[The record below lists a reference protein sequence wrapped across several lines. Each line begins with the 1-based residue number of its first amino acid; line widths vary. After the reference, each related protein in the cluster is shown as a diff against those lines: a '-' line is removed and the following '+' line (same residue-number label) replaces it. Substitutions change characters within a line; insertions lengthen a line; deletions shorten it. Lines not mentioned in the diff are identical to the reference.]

1 MEIIRNAKDLQ
12 IYIANA
18 KNKGLK
24 IGFAPSMGALQG
36 GQLSL
41 YESAR

>member
-24 IGFAPSMGALQG
+24 IGFAPTRRTPLT
-36 GQLSL
+36 LR
-41 YESAR
+41 ESQKGK